1 MKMETTTHVLIEQI
15 NKGKGEYLTDTYSM
29 SIGELISMYKE
40 EELII
45 NPEFQRMFRWTIR
58 QQSRLIESIL
68 IGVPLPSIF
77 VYQNEKG
84 KWEVVDGVQRIST
97 ILAFVGV
104 LRPNDNIS
112 ENNEEITIPSV
123 LEKTKMLP
131 ALGGMTWEKL
141 PKEPL
146 QLDFRRSKIDIKI
159 IKYLS
164 DKNAKFEVF
173 QRLNSGGSL
182 LSDQEFRN
190 CLLIMVNRDF
200 YRWILELSSNR
211 DFITCIDLSE
221 RLIQEKYDQEL
232 VLRLIVF
239 AGYNFTQ
246 KTVGEFIDDSI
257 FGEEENSDSIIHR
270 ISNKTFDI
278 VKEKEKF
285 EKTFRLLALAKNS
298 DTFKKMGPG
307 QRFIESYFEAIGV
320 GLYYNVES
328 YNETD
333 IELIRQ
339 KIEKIETYQEFT
351 TSKGNGTNST
361 KRIPKTTKFGK
372 NYFKK

>member
-1 MKMETTTHVLIEQI
+1 METTTHVLIEQI